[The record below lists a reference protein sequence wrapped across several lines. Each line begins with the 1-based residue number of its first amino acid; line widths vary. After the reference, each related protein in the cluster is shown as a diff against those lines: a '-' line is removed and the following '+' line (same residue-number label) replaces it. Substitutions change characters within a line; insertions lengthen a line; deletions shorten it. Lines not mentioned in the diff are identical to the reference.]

1 MTTIKMKKK
10 IEEEKEEGEREDL
23 MAITN
28 PVTTTENL
36 NKNWKIKKWCAT
48 KVGTN
53 ATSQINYHCK
63 YY

>member
-36 NKNWKIKKWCAT
+36 NKN
-48 KVGTN
+48 
-53 ATSQINYHCK
+53 
-63 YY
+63 